1 MNKEHFF
8 KWLDDSYTD
17 TNLIN
22 EVKNKYN
29 QNEEYISI
37 PTSSTGK
44 DTELLNS
51 VRKDLMLGHSSRFIE
66 TGTEFGGFI
75 LQFTDIKGLGLL
87 TCELDEP
94 SFIISKYRFQNF
106 DIKSYLKMSKPF
118 LEGLQLK
125 DSDVFFLDAHGGGYD
140 EINDNP
146 LTHELIEIENQ
157 KIKPIIY
164 IHDFGIEYK
173 ETDPPI
179 TSHLWEHENLEKKYW
194 YRFDFT
200 GSGWKLDWDFIKDNI
215 ERIYGKDGYDITYPS
230 FDEPEKHPVGWVK
243 ISSK

>member
-75 LQFTDIKGLGLL
+75 LQFTDIKGLELL

-106 DIKSYLKMSKPF
+106 DL
-118 LEGLQLK
+118 
-125 DSDVFFLDAHGGGYD
+125 DSILF
-140 EINDNP
+140 
-146 LTHELIEIENQ
+146 
-157 KIKPIIY
+157 
-164 IHDFGIEYK
+164 
-173 ETDPPI
+173 ET
-179 TSHLWEHENLEKKYW
+179 
-194 YRFDFT
+194 
-200 GSGWKLDWDFIKDNI
+200 
-215 ERIYGKDGYDITYPS
+215 
-230 FDEPEKHPVGWVK
+230 
-243 ISSK
+243 